1 MDDIPLNESVKTA
14 LQKQAVELRAFK
26 NKLRTACFLG
36 LSKHV
41 REQNNKLSKRSCAI
55 DVTCHE
61 SMLNFVSNWN
71 LNKNASL
78 QP

>member
-1 MDDIPLNESVKTA
+1 MDDIPFDESVKTA

-26 NKLRTACFLG
+26 SKLSTACFLD

-41 REQNNKLSKRSCAI
+41 SEQNNKLSKRSRAI

-71 LNKNASL
+71 LNKSASL